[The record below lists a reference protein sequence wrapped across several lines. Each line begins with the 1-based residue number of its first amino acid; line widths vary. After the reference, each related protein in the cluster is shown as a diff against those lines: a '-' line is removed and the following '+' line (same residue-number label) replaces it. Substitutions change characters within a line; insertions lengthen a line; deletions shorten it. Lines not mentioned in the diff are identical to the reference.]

1 MCACAPGKDEQLCSR
16 LVTISRGDHAM
27 QDSFISPLWVWLGR
41 SWSQL
46 LGLEWAGG
54 GGVLFISGQE
64 VLYGEIG

>member
-1 MCACAPGKDEQLCSR
+1 MCVCVLGKMSSCVVDLSPSVG
-16 LVTISRGDHAM
+16 VTVQCRI
-27 QDSFISPLWVWLGR
+27 SFISPLWVWLGR